1 MFYPQ
6 GEGILLDGF
15 VMSKVSHCIACVML
29 TTTAE
34 LTKKG
39 VEGVWR
45 HVKDKAG
52 VKPYTC

>member
-52 VKPYTC
+52 VKPYIC